1 MKVISVLSGNQV
13 ALWDRDPR
21 HPGGEVFVVGERVV
35 EVALT
40 PPVQKALKQGRIV
53 EVAEE
58 HALHKNATVDEVL
71 AAVEAGD
78 VTAAEALAWEE
89 ARAKPRVTLVE
100 ALRGLIDGPDA
111 GDSDDVQEPE
121 DGGVVTD
128 EPAG

>member
-40 PPVQKALKQGRIV
+40 PRVREALKQGRIV

-58 HALHKNATVDEVL
+58 HPSLHKGATVDEVL
-71 AAVEAGD
+71 AVVEAGD
-78 VTAAEALAWEE
+78 ATAAEALAWEE
-89 ARAKPRVTLVE
+89 ARSKPRVTLVE
-100 ALRGLIDGPDA
+100 ALKDLIDGPDA
-111 GDSDDVQEPE
+111 G
-121 DGGVVTD
+121 GGDVVTD
-128 EPAG
+128 EPAE